1 MKNPLIY
8 LAILFALSAN
18 VLAQGVREP
27 AKTTAASTSQA
38 TGTTATD
45 NQNTNTSRSNSKP
58 APQTFAAQYQGG
70 LFGYDKKLKGTL
82 TYDDSNKRFVF
93 RDEKNK
99 EIFGLPYKSLMVV
112 YGSSKSVRPTAA
124 KVASA
129 IPSIYAAPFG
139 FIRGKNRYLIVQF
152 NDPDSEVQGTA
163 SFKIANKELLQS
175 VIQSLGDKAELKQ
188 RGDAYY
194 RPRDNEKPV
203 L

>member
-1 MKNPLIY
+1 MKKPLIY
-8 LAILFALSAN
+8 FAILSALSIN

-27 AKTTAASTSQA
+27 AKSTTNGNTTANS
-38 TGTTATD
+38 
-45 NQNTNTSRSNSKP
+45 QNTNSLTPKPQP

-82 TYDDSNKRFVF
+82 TYDDRNKRFVF
-93 RDEKNK
+93 RDEKGK

-129 IPSIYAAPFG
+129 IPSIYAVPFG
-139 FIRGKNRYLIVQF
+139 FIRGKNRFLIIEF
-152 NDPDSEVQGTA
+152 NDPDSDVQGTA

-188 RGDAYY
+188 RGDAFY
-194 RPRDNEKPV
+194 RPRDTEKPV

>member
-1 MKNPLIY
+1 MKTSLIY
-8 LAILFALSAN
+8 FAILFALSVN

-27 AKTTAASTSQA
+27 AKSSASAVKT
-38 TGTTATD
+38 TGTTADGVQT
-45 NQNTNTSRSNSKP
+45 TNATSLPKPQP

-70 LFGYDKKLKGTL
+70 LFGYNKKLKGTL
-82 TYDDSNKRFVF
+82 TYDDVNKRFVF
-93 RDEKNK
+93 RNEQNK

-124 KVASA
+124 KIASA
-129 IPSIYAAPFG
+129 VPSIYAVPFG
-139 FIRGKNRYLIVQF
+139 FIRGKNRYLIIEF
-152 NDPDSEVQGTA
+152 NDPDSDVQGTA

-188 RGDAYY
+188 RGDAFY
-194 RPRDNEKPV
+194 RPRDAGKPV